1 MSKKDDFENAADAF
15 EREDYE
21 TAYKL
26 ILPLAEQGD
35 AYAQFNLGLMYGN
48 GLGVPQEYKEA
59 EKWYRLSAEQGHP
72 EAQYNLGQ
80 MYRIGQGVQQDH
92 VLAHMWWNLSASN
105 GDKGAIKSRNI
116 IETKMTP
123 SQIEKAQEM
132 ARNWKPKK

>member
-48 GLGVPQEYKEA
+48 GLGVPQDYKEA

-80 MYRIGQGVQQDH
+80 MYRRGQGVQQDYKEAERFH
-92 VLAHMWWNLSASN
+92 HICANTWSC
-105 GDKGAIKSRNI
+105 
-116 IETKMTP
+116 
-123 SQIEKAQEM
+123 
-132 ARNWKPKK
+132 